1 VSSEDGTEEYYWNN
15 AEATVHP
22 ICFNENISVTV
33 VHENLTFILT
43 SWNVMPL

>member
-1 VSSEDGTEEYYWNN
+1 MSLEDIAEEYYWNN

-33 VHENLTFILT
+33 VHEYLTFI
-43 SWNVMPL
+43 